1 MEGIVQN
8 IGNFLP
14 KTQEMEALMSE
25 LAVAR
30 SSNAKASAEDCGV
43 GLPKKHS
50 SHFLKAEAFF
60 PLLQIE

>member
-1 MEGIVQN
+1 
-8 IGNFLP
+8 
-14 KTQEMEALMSE
+14 MSE
-25 LAVAR
+25 LAR

-50 SHFLKAEAFF
+50 SHVGTCNIDFDVTLCFFQVLKAEAFF

>member
-25 LAVAR
+25 LAR

-50 SHFLKAEAFF
+50 SH
-60 PLLQIE
+60 IE

>member
-25 LAVAR
+25 LAR

-50 SHFLKAEAFF
+50 SHVLKAEAFF